1 MQGVGAFAECVAA
14 APANLYATLSFFGG
28 MLGAWLLMLAV
39 HALEAALA
47 RRRQA
52 REPSIATDTHQMQGE
67 MRQWMQRSRSTEELV
82 PGAGSEPAMEF
93 TVLPSVREEL
103 DALEA
108 VIQAQSGNDKKRLI
122 LMTTF
127 AGIAIA
133 AHNLPEGIAVFVGA
147 TADDNVGVTLAIA
160 IALHNIPEVSSR
172 CFCACSFSCP
182 ERA

>member
-1 MQGVGAFAECVAA
+1 MGAFAACVAEA
-14 APANLYATLSFFGG
+14 FANLYATLSFFGG

-39 HALEAALA
+39 HAIERALS
-47 RRRQA
+47 RRRQ
-52 REPSIATDTHQMQGE
+52 RTEEPPIATDTHQMQGE

-82 PGAGSEPAMEF
+82 PGGTGGDTAIEF

-133 AHNLPEGIAVFVGA
+133 AHNLPGTAIGTRVSNNVFPKVSF
-147 TADDNVGVTLAIA
+147 VFFKKRELPCLLAQQRTIMS
-160 IALHNIPEVSSR
+160 E
-172 CFCACSFSCP
+172 
-182 ERA
+182 